1 MAQVG
6 NTDIS
11 ISTKTVCDKD
21 RVDFWFEHVS
31 QLLIRVECSS
41 KQSEGIDATLVHKDF
56 ALFRASEIAANQ
68 HAVVRTAHS
77 IRDDG
82 RDSVFVCLMKKG
94 RGFTFQGVECV
105 THVPG
110 DLGKPV
116 RPWISGRHGND
127 GARCAARSF

>member
-82 RDSVFVCLMKKG
+82 RDSREDEEMVRVAALCDGPLLDVAVESPRF
-94 RGFTFQGVECV
+94 RECV
-105 THVPG
+105 AVRINP
-110 DLGKPV
+110 LGRRRGQVTPV
-116 RPWISGRHGND
+116 VR
-127 GARCAARSF
+127 